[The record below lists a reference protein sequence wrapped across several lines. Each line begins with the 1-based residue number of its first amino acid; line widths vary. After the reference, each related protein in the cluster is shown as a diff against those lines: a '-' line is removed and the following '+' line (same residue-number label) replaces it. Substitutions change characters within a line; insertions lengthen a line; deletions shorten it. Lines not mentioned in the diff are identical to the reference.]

1 MTVSMR
7 ECVVAYQ
14 INSYHGCCKCPDAI
28 PNRQPAAGFE
38 VEEVKWLASQLST
51 HSWNFSCTLSGI
63 VLKNTNP

>member
-38 VEEVKWLASQLST
+38 VEKVKWLASQLST
-51 HSWNFSCTLSGI
+51 TQLEF
-63 VLKNTNP
+63 